1 MSRANKEYVVPAID
15 LNKISNEEQLLPV
28 IKAILLNH
36 DTFLLKNYA
45 NKESLDSLL
54 DDLKCCPPPL
64 DQGFDANFTGTLPLD
79 DNNNIYL
86 EQYIFNPG
94 DALQFDRDFDNV
106 CLSKIQNRLCKV
118 AQYFGLL
125 CIKAFSHDNI
135 NLLQLTQ
142 ENAFKLS
149 RFYQNANQQQHM
161 ASETN
166 PLADILGIS
175 VNYNSEQEQ
184 ENIES
189 ETVGRQFTQHSCAGL
204 LSVYPSTIGIRYRP
218 ASVAADDNIWVPVQN
233 DPTALVIHT
242 GQLLAQLTQGMFAS
256 SPLQIDIAAN
266 VVEVT
271 MYPNL
276 VVQLGQLSNNYN
288 NDTIMANVLLD
299 QQIKELP
306 QVAKKFYN
314 RQWSEQQ
321 LQERIT
327 FYKKLF
333 TTSETVLSL
342 YAMSRGST
350 VAPKLDNLLPQMTNL
365 MKRKITQQDFL
376 RMIALWPQVYVLESD
391 SNHEITVQFPKRD
404 ILASLT
410 NHSRKLDFSEH
421 AEEWFTKHSK
431 LNIIPLDVPIL
442 KINKRRGSDNFE
454 SHGDLLK
461 KDNHNDGIQQPLTRN
476 YLSNNKDPHA
486 ISSKDNSRNNSQSDL
501 LQRLQEKERRSATLL
516 QERQQKY
523 QQFLTIKMKQV
534 FNIIFSLQWNQ
545 PYTITHLKGVIV
557 DSLQDSNNPIG
568 PEEAEEV
575 LMKLQSLQSDNI
587 SIKEVDGGLK
597 VLRWKNLN
605 RTQFEIALANFSVEN
620 S

>member
-45 NKESLDSLL
+45 NKESLGSLL
-54 DDLKCCPPPL
+54 SDLQYCPPPL

-79 DNNNIYL
+79 EDNNIYL

-94 DALQFDRDFDNV
+94 DALQFDRDFDNA

-118 AQYFGLL
+118 AHYFGLL
-125 CIKAFSHDNI
+125 CIKAFSHDNLD
-135 NLLQLTQ
+135 LLPLTQ
-142 ENAFKLS
+142 DNAFKLS
-149 RFYQNANQQQHM
+149 RFYQNVTQQQHM
-161 ASETN
+161 VSETN
-166 PLADILGIS
+166 SLADILGIS
-175 VNYNSEQEQ
+175 VNYNPEQEQ

-189 ETVGRQFTQHSCAGL
+189 EAIGRQFTEHSCAGL
-204 LSVYPSTIGIRYRP
+204 LSVYPSTIGIRYKP
-218 ASVAADDNIWVPVQN
+218 ASAAADDNIWAPVQN
-233 DPTALVIHT
+233 DPTALVVHT

-276 VVQLGQLSNNYN
+276 VVPLGQLSNHYN
-288 NDTIMANVLLD
+288 NDVTMATVLLG

-314 RQWSEQQ
+314 RQWSKQQ

-376 RMIALWPQVYVLESD
+376 KMIFLWPEVYILGSD
-391 SNHEITVQFPKRD
+391 SNHEITVQLPKRD
-404 ILASLT
+404 VLASLT
-410 NHSRKLDFSEH
+410 NHSRKLDFSEY
-421 AEEWFTKHSK
+421 AENWFAKHSE
-431 LNIIPLDVPIL
+431 LNVVPLDVPML

-461 KDNHNDGIQQPLTRN
+461 KDNHNDSFQHPLTRN
-476 YLSNNKDPHA
+476 YLSNNRDPNA
-486 ISSKDNSRNNSQSDL
+486 VSFQDSSRNNSQSDL

-557 DSLQDSNNPIG
+557 DSLRDSNNPIG

-575 LMKLQSLQSDNI
+575 LMKLQSLQSDKI
-587 SIKEVDGGLK
+587 SVKEVDGGLK
-597 VLRWKNLN
+597 VLRWKDLN
-605 RTQFEIALANFSVEN
+605 RDQFDMALANFSTEI

>member
-1 MSRANKEYVVPAID
+1 MSRVKREYVVPAID

-54 DDLKCCPPPL
+54 NDLQYCPPPF

-79 DNNNIYL
+79 DNNSNIYL

-94 DALQFDRDFDNV
+94 DALQFDRDYDNV
-106 CLSKIQNRLCKV
+106 CLSRIQSRLSKV
-118 AQYFGLL
+118 AHYFGLL
-125 CIKAFSHDNI
+125 CVKAFNHNDL
-135 NLLQLTQ
+135 NLSQLT
-142 ENAFKLS
+142 EDNAFKLT
-149 RFYQNANQQQHM
+149 RFYQAINERHTV
-161 ASETN
+161 SETN

-175 VNYNSEQEQ
+175 VNYNPEEQLQQ
-184 ENIES
+184 EISES
-189 ETVGRQFTQHSCAGL
+189 ETIGGQYTQHSCAGL
-204 LSVYPSTIGIRYRP
+204 LSVYPSTVGIRYKP
-218 ASVAADDNIWVPVQN
+218 ASVAADDNRWVPIQD
-233 DPTALVIHT
+233 DPTALVVHT
-242 GQLLAQLTQGMFAS
+242 GQLLAELTQGMFAS

-276 VVQLGQLSNNYN
+276 VVPLGQLSNNYR
-288 NDTIMANVLLD
+288 NDVTMATVLLE

-314 RQWSEQQ
+314 RQWSKQQ
-321 LQERIT
+321 LQERII

-376 RMIALWPQVYVLESD
+376 RMISIWPQVYVLGSD
-391 SNHEITVQFPKRD
+391 SNHEITVQLPKRD
-404 ILASLT
+404 VLASLT
-410 NHSRKLDFSEH
+410 NHSRKLDFSEF
-421 AEEWFTKHSK
+421 AEKWFLQHSE
-431 LNIIPLDVPIL
+431 LNIIPLDVPMF

-454 SHGDLLK
+454 SHGDWLK

-476 YLSNNKDPHA
+476 YLSNNKD
-486 ISSKDNSRNNSQSDL
+486 SYVTLSQDNSRNNSQSDL

-545 PYTITHLKGVIV
+545 PYTITHLKDVIV

-575 LMKLQSLQSDNI
+575 LMKLQSLQSDKI
-587 SIKEVDGGLK
+587 SVKEVDGGLK
-597 VLRWKNLN
+597 VLRWKDLN
-605 RTQFEIALANFSVEN
+605 RDQFEMALANFST
-620 S
+620 